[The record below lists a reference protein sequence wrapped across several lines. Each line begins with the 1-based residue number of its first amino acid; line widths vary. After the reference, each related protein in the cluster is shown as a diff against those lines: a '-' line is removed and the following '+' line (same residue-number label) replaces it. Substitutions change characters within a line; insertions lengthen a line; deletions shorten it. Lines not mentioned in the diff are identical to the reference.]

1 MRGISVLGALLVAC
15 GGSSSG
21 TDAAIVPADAVDAA
35 QPTPVLRDW
44 VLDRQR
50 LPSFIGQAAAM
61 GLDLDGDGKGDN
73 QLGRAIATLI
83 GQGFSD
89 YQALADRAVGT
100 GTLMMLAEANVAG
113 SVATFTMFT
122 GTNARPVP
130 CVGSGDGVCRRHLAG
145 TGIFDI
151 ATDSARDEP
160 LVGSLVD
167 GTLEA
172 GPGRLRVQV
181 LLMTGVPVELDLRGA
196 RVKLQMASA
205 TGFAPSLIGGAISMT
220 QIDTRLYSALQHGAE
235 TSIAA
240 RCTNLIPPDCG
251 CAPVGV
257 DLMSRAYLNLFDT
270 APKDCMV
277 SFEELK
283 NSALLQS
290 LFVPDVMIDGKPAM
304 SFGFS
309 ATAVKATF

>member
-1 MRGISVLGALLVAC
+1 
-15 GGSSSG
+15 
-21 TDAAIVPADAVDAA
+21 
-35 QPTPVLRDW
+35 VLRDW

-50 LPSFIGQAAAM
+50 LPAFVGQAAAL

-73 QLGRAIATLI
+73 QLGLAIATLL
-83 GQGFSD
+83 GQGFSG
-89 YQALADRAVGT
+89 YQALVDVAVGN
-100 GTLMMLAEANVAG
+100 GTIMMLAEANVAG

-122 GTNARPVP
+122 GTNARPTP
-130 CVGSGDGVCRRHLAG
+130 CLGSGGGNCRRHLAG

-151 ATDSARDEP
+151 TTDSARDEP

-172 GPGRLRVQV
+172 GPGRLRVLV
-181 LLMTGVPVELDLRGA
+181 VLMTGVPVELDLRGA
-196 RVKLQMASA
+196 RVKLQMASP
-205 TGFAPSLIGGAISMT
+205 TGFAPSLIGGAIPMT
-220 QIDTRLYSALQHGAE
+220 QFDRLYSALQHGAE

-240 RCTNLIPPDCG
+240 RCTNNIPPDCG
-251 CAPVGV
+251 CSPVGS

-283 NSALLQS
+283 NSTLLQS
-290 LFVPDVMIDGKPAM
+290 LFVPDVMIDGQPAM

-309 ATAVKATF
+309 ATAVKALF